1 MLSIFFKHNKKKDKF
16 EKKEPEKTVSF
27 SNSFVKIINE
37 CNEILIEEEIR
48 QQKKLFIDLLNIYS
62 DLKIEQKNIL
72 KFIKDDRWKYDYK
85 SLNLDTLMNQNE
97 FLYDKI
103 RNKTT
108 DSFIEDDIKDLYLYK
123 ALKTTESH

>member
-37 CNEILIEEEIR
+37 FNEILIEDEMR

-62 DLKIEQKNIL
+62 DLKIEQKN
-72 KFIKDDRWKYDYK
+72 Y
-85 SLNLDTLMNQNE
+85 T
-97 FLYDKI
+97 
-103 RNKTT
+103 
-108 DSFIEDDIKDLYLYK
+108 
-123 ALKTTESH
+123 